1 MGVLLTSTVL
11 GLLHGS
17 KAQFFL
23 PVSVDALCPF
33 GGIETLWSYLA
44 TGVMLKRIAF
54 SSIVLLAATFI
65 VALIA
70 GRAFCGQVCPL
81 GALQE
86 LAGRI
91 GRRFGWTRMNP
102 PAPLDRAARMLK
114 YATLVVATAAT
125 WMLGTLVFRLYDPW
139 AAYHHLT
146 SAELFTEFGIGAA
159 VLGVSLAGSLV
170 YERFF
175 CRYACPMGAGLAL
188 IGPLS
193 WFKVRRTESNCT
205 DCGRCTPVCP
215 VGIDVAT
222 SATVSSTECIS
233 CGECVSSCAVP
244 GALAFADRS
253 GRTLSP
259 LAVTFFTLAV
269 FFGVVGVTTAAG
281 WFDWTMPTLAGEIQR
296 AASGGAPVDISVIKG
311 YMSMSQI
318 AEATGIPANELQE
331 AFAVPDEGMDVAL
344 RDAKTSLGF
353 SMNDVRAYVATRIGA
368 PLPSPEEEEH

>member
-1 MGVLLTSTVL
+1 
-11 GLLHGS
+11 
-17 KAQFFL
+17 
-23 PVSVDALCPF
+23 
-33 GGIETLWSYLA
+33 
-44 TGVMLKRIAF
+44 
-54 SSIVLLAATFI
+54 
-65 VALIA
+65 
-70 GRAFCGQVCPL
+70 
-81 GALQE
+81 
-86 LAGRI
+86 
-91 GRRFGWTRMNP
+91 MNP
-102 PAPLDRAARMLK
+102 PAPLDHAARMLK

-139 AAYHHLT
+139 AAYHHIT
-146 SAELFTEFGIGAA
+146 SAELFTEFGVGAA

-175 CRYACPMGAGLAL
+175 CRYACPTGAGLAL

-193 WFKVRRTESNCT
+193 WFKVRRNESDCT
-205 DCGRCTPVCP
+205 DCGRCTPACP

-222 SATVSSTECIS
+222 SETVSSTECIS

-244 GALAFADRS
+244 GALAFTDRS

-296 AASGGAPVDISVIKG
+296 AASGGAPVDTSVIKG
-311 YMSMSQI
+311 YMSMNQI
-318 AEATGIPANELQE
+318 AEATDIPARELQE
-331 AFAVPDEGMDVAL
+331 AFGVPDEGMDVAL

-353 SMNDVRAYVATRIGA
+353 SMNDVCAYVATRIGA
-368 PLPSPEEEEH
+368 PLPSQEEEEH